1 MGHWPH
7 TLKDF
12 ISNAWQVSLSPSR
25 AEFRLPGK
33 GEKGS
38 FFMSGLIG
46 FDFFFLKLNIW
57 FKDIYV
63 YKNIFLFLLFL

>member
-1 MGHWPH
+1 MHGRLVCPQ
-7 TLKDF
+7 T
-12 ISNAWQVSLSPSR
+12 SSR

-33 GEKGS
+33 GEKVS

-46 FDFFFLKLNIW
+46 FDFFFFLKWNIW

-63 YKNIFLFLLFL
+63 NKNIFLFSLFL